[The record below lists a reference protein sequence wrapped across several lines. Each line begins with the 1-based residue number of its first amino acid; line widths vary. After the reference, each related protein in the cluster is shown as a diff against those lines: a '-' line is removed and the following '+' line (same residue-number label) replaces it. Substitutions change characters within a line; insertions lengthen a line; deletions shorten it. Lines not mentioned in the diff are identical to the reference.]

1 MNQPMFQYSQENG
14 FSTMNYILAG
24 VCVLMMLNPTDVMLK
39 ERQMRREMKSFVEEE
54 QVTGEDNDGYDLN
67 EKNRDS
73 AEF

>member
-24 VCVLMMLNPTDVMLK
+24 VCVLILLNPTDIMLK
-39 ERQMRREMKSFVEEE
+39 ERQVRREMKSVVEEL
-54 QVTGEDNDGYDLN
+54 TGEENDGYDLN

>member
-1 MNQPMFQYSQENG
+1 MFQYSQENG

-24 VCVLMMLNPTDVMLK
+24 VCVLILLNPTDIMLK
-39 ERQMRREMKSFVEEE
+39 ERQVRREMKSVVEEL
-54 QVTGEDNDGYDLN
+54 TGEENDGYDLN

>member
-24 VCVLMMLNPTDVMLK
+24 VCVLMLLNPTDIMLK
-39 ERQMRREMKSFVEEE
+39 ERQMRREMKSAIEE
-54 QVTGEDNDGYDLN
+54 QTGQENVCYDLN

>member
-1 MNQPMFQYSQENG
+1 MNQPMFQYSQDNG

-24 VCVLMMLNPTDVMLK
+24 ICVLILLNPTDIMLK
-39 ERQMRREMKSFVEEE
+39 ERQIRREMKSATEE
-54 QVTGEDNDGYDLN
+54 VAGEDNDGYDMN

>member
-39 ERQMRREMKSFVEEE
+39 ERQMRREMKTSDELIGQEN
-54 QVTGEDNDGYDLN
+54 GGCDLN
-67 EKNRDS
+67 ENNRDS
-73 AEF
+73 AEL

>member
-1 MNQPMFQYSQENG
+1 MFQYSQENG

-24 VCVLMMLNPTDVMLK
+24 VCVLMLLNPTDIMLK
-39 ERQMRREMKSFVEEE
+39 ERQVRREMKSVVEEL
-54 QVTGEDNDGYDLN
+54 TGEENDGYDLN